1 MTFSKLTQ
9 VCQKIIDL
17 GEKALSRPWEAYYV
31 FGSSD
36 LPDCIES
43 SAKDSNGKILEVC
56 SVQDWYTEENKPTH
70 NFRFIVS
77 SANNAEHLA
86 KACLIM
92 QGALERIEYFLGDGD
107 NGPSQFM
114 SEPYYSAATAL
125 QKVEEIFK

>member
-1 MTFSKLTQ
+1 MTPSKLTQ
-9 VCQKIIDL
+9 VCREIIDL

-43 SAKDSNGKILEVC
+43 SAKDSNGKTLEVC

-77 SANNAEHLA
+77 SANNAELLA

-92 QGALERIEYFLGDGD
+92 QEALEEFKREFNDKYHPGENWFPVACKIPE
-107 NGPSQFM
+107 
-114 SEPYYSAATAL
+114 AL
-125 QKVEEIFK
+125 KKVEEIFE